1 MTVDYRKLR
10 QLREESERNERAE
23 EAKRKILP
31 KSLSVLPSSIKS
43 QEERNAEQKE
53 SHLAFVEK
61 RKEKQGEL
69 ESKQAEQFDRE
80 NRSLVG
86 MVVSLVKS
94 ALDVIFVS
102 YSAITEIIGTKV
114 RSMVEET
121 VLKGGN
127 GASGE
132 VLTSGDWG
140 LYWGEVGGKITVEE
154 SDGSPSVAGVDTIQ
168 FDKDIFAITDEG
180 DDDALVSHVT
190 SHTGDVTVLTDFRYD
205 STSKQLQ
212 KKTKL
217 LTYVKGIVTVVGEE
231 SAWTMVT
238 GGQAEDCP

>member
-1 MTVDYRKLR
+1 MIDYRKLR
-10 QLREESERNERAE
+10 QLREESERNERRD

-43 QEERNAEQKE
+43 QEERNAGQKE

-61 RKEKQGEL
+61 RKVRQEET
-69 ESKQAEQFDRE
+69 ESKQAEQFERE
-80 NRSLVG
+80 NRSFVG
-86 MVVSLVKS
+86 MIVSLVKS
-94 ALDVIFVS
+94 ALDAIFVS

-140 LYWGEVGGKITVEE
+140 LYWATVANSGLDYDKVYIGGIEYTPGANTNDYDFLQIGA
-154 SDGSPSVAGVDTIQ
+154 DGSSSWIVAMI
-168 FDKDIFAITDEG
+168 
-180 DDDALVSHVT
+180 SPMP
-190 SHTGDVTVLTDFRYD
+190 TGYEIYNIRKNHIHISGATA
-205 STSKQLQ
+205 
-212 KKTKL
+212 
-217 LTYVKGIVTVVGEE
+217 GNI
-231 SAWTMVT
+231 
-238 GGQAEDCP
+238 

>member
-1 MTVDYRKLR
+1 MIDYRKLR
-10 QLREESERNERAE
+10 QLREESERNERRD

-43 QEERNAEQKE
+43 QEERNAGQKE

-61 RKEKQGEL
+61 RKVRQEET
-69 ESKQAEQFDRE
+69 ESKQAEQFERE
-80 NRSLVG
+80 NRSFVG
-86 MVVSLVKS
+86 MIVSLVKS
-94 ALDVIFVS
+94 ALDAIFVS